1 MTKKSLSI
9 LLTSCLLSACA
20 TSPTGRNQLI
30 FLPDAQVNQMG
41 LQAFDQIKQQKPI
54 STSTQQN
61 QIAQCIAKE
70 ITRESGTTWEVV
82 VFEDKTLNAFALP
95 GNKIGIHTGMMNLVD
110 NQDQLAAVIGHEVG
124 HVLARHSNERASQE
138 MAVQQGLSMIEQTQF
153 GQSPLSKGLLGLGA
167 QYGILMP
174 YSRTHES
181 EADMIGV
188 DLMAKAGFNP
198 EQSVELWKKMEH
210 ASQGNQPIEF
220 MSTHPAHATRIQQ
233 LKEHMPKAMELFK
246 QAKSAGKSPQC
257 R

>member
-1 MTKKSLSI
+1 MFKKLGI
-9 LLTSCLLSACA
+9 ALIIGNLTACA

-30 FLPDAQVNQMG
+30 FMPDAQMSQMG
-41 LQAFDQIKQQKPI
+41 LQAFDQLKKEKPI
-54 STSTQQN
+54 SGETQYN
-61 QIAQCIAKE
+61 QTAQCIVTE
-70 ITRESGTTWEVV
+70 LTRGMGQNWEVV

-95 GNKIGIHTGMMNLVD
+95 GAKIGVHTGMMQLVD
-110 NQDQLAAVIGHEVG
+110 NQDQLAAVLGHEVG

-138 MAVQQGLSMIEQTQF
+138 TLVQQGMGMIQQTEL
-153 GQSPLSKGLLGLGA
+153 GQNPLIMGGLGLGA
-167 QYGILMP
+167 KYGVLMP

-198 EQSVELWKKMEH
+198 EDSVKLWQKMEQ
-210 ASQGNQPIEF
+210 AAQNQPMEF

-233 LKEHMPKAMELFK
+233 LQEHMPKALELYK
-246 QAKSAGKSPQC
+246 QAQAAGKIPKC

>member
-1 MTKKSLSI
+1 MFKKLGI
-9 LLTSCLLSACA
+9 ALIIGNLTACA

-30 FLPDAQVNQMG
+30 FMPDAQMSQMG
-41 LQAFDQIKQQKPI
+41 LQAFDQLKKEKPI
-54 STSTQQN
+54 SGETQYN
-61 QIAQCIAKE
+61 QTAQCVVTE
-70 ITRESGTTWEVV
+70 LTRGMGQNWEVV

-95 GNKIGIHTGMMNLVD
+95 GAKIGVHTGMMQLVD
-110 NQDQLAAVIGHEVG
+110 NQDQLAAVLGHEVG

-138 MAVQQGLSMIEQTQF
+138 TLVQQGMGMIQQTEL
-153 GQSPLSKGLLGLGA
+153 GQNPLIMGGLGLGA
-167 QYGILMP
+167 KYGVLMP

-198 EQSVELWKKMEH
+198 EDSVKLWQKMEQ
-210 ASQGNQPIEF
+210 AAQNQPMEF

-233 LKEHMPKAMELFK
+233 LQEHMPKALELYK
-246 QAKSAGKSPQC
+246 QAQAAGKIPKC

>member
-1 MTKKSLSI
+1 MFKKLSAVLAISSI
-9 LLTSCLLSACA
+9 LTACA

-30 FLPDAQVNQMG
+30 FMPDTQMNQMG
-41 LQAFDQIKQQKPI
+41 LQAFDQLKKEKPM
-54 STSTQQN
+54 SHDGQFN
-61 QIAQCIAKE
+61 QTAQCIVSE
-70 ITRESGTTWEVV
+70 LTRGMGQNWEVV

-95 GNKIGIHTGMMNLVD
+95 GEKIGVHTGMMQLVD
-110 NQDQLAAVIGHEVG
+110 NQDQLAAVLGHEVG

-138 MAVQQGLSMIEQTQF
+138 TLVKQGMGIIQQTSLGQNGLAI
-153 GQSPLSKGLLGLGA
+153 GLLGLGA
-167 QYGILMP
+167 QYGVLMP

-198 EQSVELWKKMEH
+198 EQSVTLWQKMAQ
-210 ASQGNQPIEF
+210 ASQNQPMEF

-233 LKEHMPKAMELFK
+233 LQEHMPKALELYK
-246 QAKSAGKSPQC
+246 QAQVAGKIPKC

>member
-1 MTKKSLSI
+1 MLKKLLFTIAMGSI
-9 LLTSCLLSACA
+9 LTACA

-30 FLPDAQVNQMG
+30 FLPDSQMNQMG
-41 LQAFDQIKQQKPI
+41 LQAFDQLKKDKPVNKDG
-54 STSTQQN
+54 QFN
-61 QIAQCIAKE
+61 QTAQCIVSE
-70 ITRESGTTWEVV
+70 ITRGMGQNWEVV

-95 GNKIGIHTGMMNLVD
+95 GAKIGVHTGMMQLVD
-110 NQDQLAAVIGHEVG
+110 NQDQLAAVLGHEVG

-138 MAVQQGLSMIEQTQF
+138 TLVQQGMGLIQQTSL
-153 GQSPLSKGLLGLGA
+153 GQNGLAIGLLGLGA
-167 QYGILMP
+167 QYGVLMP

-198 EQSVELWKKMEH
+198 EESVKLWQKMAQ
-210 ASQGNQPIEF
+210 ASQGNQPSEF

-233 LKEHMPKAMELFK
+233 LQEHMPKALELYK
-246 QAKSAGKSPQC
+246 KAQTAGRQPKC